1 MSWNGMN
8 IFFGFLLFWEILL
21 RIPTSAQPMTGIEGF
36 KYQASVFHNLFDRDL
51 SAKGS
56 FSFKPHAQ
64 FSMQSAD
71 WTEGCTG
78 HMPRPNSYQL
88 QNINAGQWRSSL
100 YLMDN
105 HRVTVCR
112 QKSPYT
118 EIYCQFISI
127 YGKFVT
133 SQTAYFSRAVNSVYC
148 VV

>member
-1 MSWNGMN
+1 MAW
-8 IFFGFLLFWEILL
+8 IFFLAFCYFGRFYFEFQHPHSQWQESKDSNIKPVYSITYSTETYLQKAASHLNRMHSFPCNRL
-21 RIPTSAQPMTGIEGF
+21 IEPKAVQG
-36 KYQASVFHNLFDRDL
+36 
-51 SAKGS
+51 
-56 FSFKPHAQ
+56 
-64 FSMQSAD
+64 
-71 WTEGCTG
+71 TC
-78 HMPRPNSYQL
+78 PRPNSYQL